1 MKRRQFIRVGG
12 YGAAG
17 AAVAGGLTTDWY
29 GRYGNPTADPGT
41 DGDRVVPSFCE
52 LCFWKC
58 GILAH
63 VKDGRVTKIK
73 GNPKDPLSNGHLC
86 PRGAGGTGLL
96 YDPDRLRKPMIRRDV
111 RGSQVFEDVSW
122 DDALGVVAENF
133 ERIKAEH
140 GAAALALFSHG
151 YGGSWMKHLFK
162 AYGSPNIA
170 APSYAQCRGP
180 REVGFDLTFGAGVG
194 SPENT
199 DIRNARCLVLIGSH
213 LGENMHNTQVQD
225 FADAIRNEADIITV
239 DPRYS
244 VAASKSRWWLPIKP
258 GTDTALLLA
267 WMNVIIGEELY
278 DRDYIE
284 RYAYGFE
291 QLAEHVKAFTPEWA
305 YPRTGIEPDVI
316 RRTARAM
323 GAARPA
329 TLVHP
334 GRHVTWYGDDTQR
347 SRAIALLNALLGSWG
362 RKGGFFVPSQI
373 QLPPYEYPGYLKP
386 DAQAADRPAPSDYP
400 LGDQVLAQGVCDAA
414 ITGVRG
420 DSAIKAWMVYGSN
433 LPTTLPDPENTY
445 KAIQELDFLV
455 TVDVLPAEIV
465 GWSDVVLPEATYL
478 ERCDELYNPW
488 WREPYVAVRQ
498 EVVPPMYDSKP
509 GWWMAREL
517 GKRIGLPEFFPWK
530 DSIEYAKTRLEAAGL
545 DCEVMKE
552 QGVIRGKPGPLYF
565 EEGAVPEFYT
575 DSGKI
580 ELYSPKLAALGF
592 DPMPTYDHSKLE
604 EPPEGYYRLL
614 FGRAP
619 VHTFGR
625 TTNNRLLSEVYRE
638 NEVWVNRDVA
648 RRWGL
653 EDGERVYLQNQD
665 GKRSSFSAPVKV
677 TGRIRPDAV
686 YVVHGYGR
694 RAPKLRFVHGK
705 GIDDNEL
712 ITRYKV
718 DPIMGGTGMN
728 VNFVTF
734 LRAADVVEDEPA
746 VDEPVVVAEE
756 VVA

>member
-1 MKRRQFIRVGG
+1 MKRRQFIRIGS

-17 AAVAGGLTTDWY
+17 ATVAGGLTTDWY
-29 GRYGNPTADPGT
+29 GRYGNPIPDPGT
-41 DGDRVVPSFCE
+41 DGDRIVPSFCE

-96 YDPDRLRKPMIRRDV
+96 YDPDRLKKPMIRRDQ
-111 RGSQVFEDVSW
+111 RGSQVFEEVSW

-140 GAAALALFSHG
+140 GAGALALFSHG

-180 REVGFDLTFGAGVG
+180 REVGFDLTFGSGVG

-199 DIRNARCLVLIGSH
+199 DIRNSRCLVLIGSH

-225 FADAIRNEADIITV
+225 FADAIRNGADIITV
-239 DPRYS
+239 DPRHS

-267 WMNVIIGEELY
+267 WMNVIIGEGLY

-291 QLAEHVKAFTPEWA
+291 QLQDHVKAFTPEWA

-329 TLVHP
+329 TLIHP

-347 SRAIALLNALLGSWG
+347 SRAIAILNALLGSWG
-362 RKGGFFVPSQI
+362 RKGGFFVPSQVV
-373 QLPPYEYPGYLKP
+373 LPPYEYPGYLKP
-386 DAQAADRPAPSDYP
+386 DAQALDRPAPSDYP

-420 DSAIKAWMVYGSN
+420 DSRIKAWMVYGSN
-433 LPTTLPDPENTY
+433 LPTTLPNPENTH

-545 DCEVMKE
+545 DCDVMKE
-552 QGVIRGKPGPLYF
+552 DGVILGNPGPLYF
-565 EEGAVPEFYT
+565 EEGAIPEFYT

-580 ELYSPKLAALGF
+580 ELYSPKLASLGF
-592 DPMPTYDHSKLE
+592 DPMPTYDHSALE

-718 DPIMGGTGMN
+718 DPLMGGTGMN

-734 LRAADVVEDEPA
+734 LRAADVAVE
-746 VDEPVVVAEE
+746 EPVAATVDE